1 MQVAFCANC
10 GKRTG
15 HKRSIG
21 VGTALGA
28 LVTGGASLLAV
39 PAYGKRCVI
48 CGLTESEAAKTTP
61 APQTIAEA
69 QQAAEDTA
77 VDTAVGLKWL
87 AIIGFVV
94 AAIIFLFVRS

>member
-1 MQVAFCANC
+1 MQVAYCENC
-10 GKRTG
+10 GKMTG
-15 HKRSIG
+15 HKRAIG

-39 PAYGKRCVI
+39 PAYGKRCII
-48 CGLTESEAAKTTP
+48 CGLTESDAAKTTP

-77 VDTAVGLKWL
+77 VGLKWL
-87 AIIGFVV
+87 SIIGFVV